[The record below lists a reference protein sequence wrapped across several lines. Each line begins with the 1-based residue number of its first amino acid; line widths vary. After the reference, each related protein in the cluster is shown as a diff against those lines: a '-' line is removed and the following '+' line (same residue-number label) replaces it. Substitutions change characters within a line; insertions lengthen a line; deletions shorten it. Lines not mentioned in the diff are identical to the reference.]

1 MKYKVVG
8 SLTSLCLGLLMAS
21 AATAGW
27 GHRGGYSS
35 GYGSSGGYS
44 AAYASSGGY
53 TAGYGS
59 SGGYGYSSSYGSSGG
74 YGYSSS
80 YGSSGGY
87 SYAASYASSGGSS
100 GYSHVGPLKRMAT
113 AIHNH
118 MAAKHARHAAR
129 RASSYYSSGGS
140 SYGSSGG
147 YTASYGSS
155 GGSSG
160 GYTSYYRSYSSGGS
174 SGGSVSYGSTGGAV
188 SYGANYGT
196 ASGAYFGSPDVY
208 YGASKTAAPSSVLLA
223 SSSQLQGDSVSL
235 TVAVP
240 SDAKIFVNGNPT
252 TSKGAVRQFVSKGLI
267 PGKDYRFQ
275 LRAELE
281 AADGTT
287 LTEEKELVV
296 TAGGVEHVQFAFSE
310 GNAAVETAVTL
321 NVPEGAQ
328 VRLAGSNTN
337 ITGSERTYRTSR
349 MKVGEVWDDYE
360 IEVTLDG
367 QTKRQSIRLIAGDRL
382 QLTFKFDPA
391 ADLIASR

>member
-100 GYSHVGPLKRMAT
+100 GYYHAGPLKRMAT

-160 GYTSYYRSYSSGGS
+160 GYTSYYRSYSSGS